1 MQPMKK
7 PKVVIQ
13 HMLAPQ
19 IWQEYRDLMI
29 CLAESI
35 APFCKIVSFNNKGI
49 FGTFLLIVLLK
60 YSNTNVPI
68 VNVLSVFILY
78 L

>member
-1 MQPMKK
+1 
-7 PKVVIQ
+7 
-13 HMLAPQ
+13 
-19 IWQEYRDLMI
+19 MI
-29 CLAESI
+29 RLAENI
-35 APFCKIVSFNNKGI
+35 GPFCKIVSFNNKGI

>member
-13 HMLAPQ
+13 HMLSSA
-19 IWQEYRDLMI
+19 DLARI
-29 CLAESI
+29 QGSDDCLAENI

-49 FGTFLLIVLLK
+49 LGTFLLSVL
-60 YSNTNVPI
+60 
-68 VNVLSVFILY
+68 
-78 L
+78 

>member
-13 HMLAPQ
+13 HMLALQ

-29 CLAESI
+29 RLAENI

-49 FGTFLLIVLLK
+49 FDQIFSKCFVK
-60 YSNTNVPI
+60 M
-68 VNVLSVFILY
+68 FECR
-78 L
+78 